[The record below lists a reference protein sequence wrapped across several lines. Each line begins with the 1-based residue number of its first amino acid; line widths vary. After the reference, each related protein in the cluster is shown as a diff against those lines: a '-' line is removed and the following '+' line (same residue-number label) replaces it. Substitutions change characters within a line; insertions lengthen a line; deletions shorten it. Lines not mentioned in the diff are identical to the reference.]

1 MNLNKCAYNLNEDYQ
16 YVLDY
21 LISSKKLL
29 LSLFPHKSDFCSV
42 ATCGVNNH
50 NDITFLFDNSLQIQH
65 ITQDKFILFC
75 KENKIKF
82 IMP

>member
-1 MNLNKCAYNLNEDYQ
+1 MNINKCAYNLTEDYQ

-29 LSLFPHKSDFCSV
+29 LSLFPHEFNFCSV
-42 ATCGVNNH
+42 ATCGVNEH
-50 NDITFLFDNSLQIQH
+50 NDITFLFDNSLKIQH

-82 IMP
+82 ILP